1 LSSIENLAKKLEEEA
16 LRRLEEAH
24 RKGVEEL
31 RMLRNQAAN
40 EVRKRL
46 DEAARRFSEKV
57 SS

>member
-16 LRRLEEAH
+16 LRKLEEVH

-40 EVRKRL
+40 EVRRRL

>member
-31 RMLRNQAAN
+31 RMLRDQAAN

>member
-1 LSSIENLAKKLEEEA
+1 MSSIENLAKKLEEEA

-24 RKGVEEL
+24 RKGMEEL

>member
-16 LRRLEEAH
+16 LKKLEEVH

-31 RMLRNQAAN
+31 RGLRDQAAN

>member
-16 LRRLEEAH
+16 LKKLEEVH

-31 RMLRNQAAN
+31 RGLRDQAVN

>member
-1 LSSIENLAKKLEEEA
+1 MSSIENLAKRLEEEA
-16 LRRLEEAH
+16 LRKLEEVH

>member
-1 LSSIENLAKKLEEEA
+1 MSSIENLAKKLEEEA
-16 LRRLEEAH
+16 LRKLEEVH

>member
-1 LSSIENLAKKLEEEA
+1 MSSIENLAKKLEEEA
-16 LRRLEEAH
+16 LRRLEEVH

-31 RMLRNQAAN
+31 RMLRDQAAN
-40 EVRKRL
+40 EVRRRL

>member
-1 LSSIENLAKKLEEEA
+1 MSSIENLAKKLEEEA
-16 LRRLEEAH
+16 LRKLEEAH
-24 RKGVEEL
+24 RKSVEEL

>member
-1 LSSIENLAKKLEEEA
+1 LSSIENLAKKLKEEA
-16 LRRLEEAH
+16 LRRLEEVH

-31 RMLRNQAAN
+31 RGLRDQAAK
-40 EVRKRL
+40 EVRRRL

>member
-1 LSSIENLAKKLEEEA
+1 LSSIENLAKRLEEEA
-16 LRRLEEAH
+16 LRKLEEVH